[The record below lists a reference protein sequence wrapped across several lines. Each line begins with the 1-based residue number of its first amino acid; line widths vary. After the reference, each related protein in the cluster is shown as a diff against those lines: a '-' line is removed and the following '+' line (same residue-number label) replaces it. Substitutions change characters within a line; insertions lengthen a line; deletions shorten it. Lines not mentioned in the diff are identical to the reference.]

1 MALWITLTAL
11 VLLLITGT
19 VGYHFIEQFS
29 LLDALYQTVITVTTV
44 GFGEVHP
51 LSPQGRIF
59 TLFLILFGLGIVT
72 YGLSQIARW
81 TLELKLGELLGRRS
95 VRTVKRLRGHYII
108 CGHGRMGSAAAER
121 LQMERVPFVVIEKDP
136 EQAEILKEKKYS
148 FVIGDAT
155 DEEVLR
161 TAGIQHAK
169 GLAALLPSDA
179 DNLYLVMT
187 ARMLNP
193 ELIIVARALT
203 EEAERKLYRAGA
215 NDVIAPYRVSG
226 YRIALHMVNPAL
238 MDFVDLA
245 LIKKNLELEMR
256 EYTVQPDSP
265 IQGHSL
271 EELELRKRA
280 NVVVV
285 ALKREGEM
293 MINPDPTLVFQP
305 GDVLIVLGE
314 KKMLEKFVESFL

>member
-1 MALWITLTAL
+1 MRITLAAL
-11 VLLLITGT
+11 FLLLFTGT
-19 VGYHFIEQFS
+19 VGYHLIEQFS

-51 LSPQGRIF
+51 LSPPGRVF

-72 YGLSQIARW
+72 YGLSQVARW
-81 TLELKLGELLGRRS
+81 ALELKLGELLGRRS
-95 VRTVKRLRGHYII
+95 IRAVKRLRGHYII

-121 LQMERVPFVVIEKDP
+121 LQMERVPFVVIDRDP
-136 EQAEILKEKKYS
+136 GQTEVLKEKKYS

-155 DEEVLR
+155 DEEILR
-161 TAGIQHAK
+161 AAGIQHAK

-187 ARMLNP
+187 ARLLNP
-193 ELIIVARALT
+193 DLIIVARALT

-215 NDVIAPYRVSG
+215 SEVIAPYRVSG
-226 YRIALHMVNPAL
+226 YRIALHLVNPAL

-256 EYTVQPDSP
+256 EYTVRPGSP

-271 EELELRKRA
+271 QELDLRKRA

-285 ALKREGEM
+285 ALKRAGEM

-314 KKMLEKFVESFL
+314 KKMLEQFVETFL

>member
-1 MALWITLTAL
+1 MWVTLTAL

-19 VGYHFIEQFS
+19 VGYHLIEQFS

-44 GFGEVHP
+44 GFGEVQP
-51 LSPQGRIF
+51 LSPPGRIF
-59 TLFLILFGLGIVT
+59 TLFLILFGLGTVT

-95 VRTVKRLRGHYII
+95 IRTVKRLRGHYII
-108 CGHGRMGSAAAER
+108 CGHGRVGSAAAER
-121 LQMERVPFVVIEKDP
+121 LLMERVPFVVIEKDP

-161 TAGIQHAK
+161 TAGILHAK

-187 ARMLNP
+187 ARVLNP

-215 NDVIAPYRVSG
+215 NEVIAPYRVSG
-226 YRIALHMVNPAL
+226 YRIALHLVNPAL

-245 LIKKNLELEMR
+245 LVKKNLELEMR
-256 EYTVQPDSP
+256 EYAVQPDSP

-271 EELELRKRA
+271 EGLELRKRA

-293 MINPDPTLVFQP
+293 IINPDPTLVFQP